1 MFVLT
6 LSVVVSFTLIMN
18 VFTLGE
24 RVQEDSKCLST
35 LKDIKEA
42 YFREDYYPTDVRI
55 LEFDI
60 SSYGGFRKGFA
71 MTMGYY
77 RLTYESQRNN
87 ISGLDK
93 FKKCCY
99 PHEDDG
105 SCLAVIVLHSPVY
118 TAIHPLLLSYLSVP
132 RINFLFPWYHEYT
145 GITFWKTF
153 GVACWNLPPICDNAT
168 STVKRSLLFFTEQVY
183 IFLMQYVFVCV

>member
-6 LSVVVSFTLIMN
+6 LSVVVSFTLN

-24 RVQEDSKCLST
+24 SVQEDSKCLST

-42 YFREDYYPTDVRI
+42 YFRGDYYPTDVRI
-55 LEFDI
+55 SEFDI
-60 SSYGGFRKGFA
+60 SSYAGFQYGFA

-77 RLTYESQRNN
+77 RLTYESQRNI
-87 ISGLDK
+87 ISDLDE

-99 PHEDDG
+99 PHEDDD
-105 SCLAVIVLHSPVY
+105 SCLAVIVFHSPVY

-132 RINFLFPWYHEYT
+132 RIDFSFSLFHDHT
-145 GITFWKTF
+145 GITFWMSF

-183 IFLMQYVFVCV
+183 S

>member
-1 MFVLT
+1 MFALT
-6 LSVVVSFTLIMN
+6 LSVVVSFTLN

-42 YFREDYYPTDVRI
+42 YFRGDYYPTDVQI
-55 LEFDI
+55 PGVDI
-60 SSYGGFRKGFA
+60 SLYGGLRNGFA

-99 PHEDDG
+99 PDEDDG
-105 SCLAVIVLHSPVY
+105 SCLVVIVFHSPVY
-118 TAIHPLLLSYLSVP
+118 TAIHPLLLSYLSIP
-132 RINFLFPWYHEYT
+132 SIDFSLLLFHEYT
-145 GITFWKTF
+145 GIRFWKKIWCSMLEP
-153 GVACWNLPPICDNAT
+153 ASHL
-168 STVKRSLLFFTEQVY
+168 
-183 IFLMQYVFVCV
+183 

>member
-6 LSVVVSFTLIMN
+6 LSVVVFFTLN

-42 YFREDYYPTDVRI
+42 YFRGDYYPTDVRI
-55 LEFDI
+55 SEFDI
-60 SSYGGFRKGFA
+60 NSYVGFQYGFA

-77 RLTYESQRNN
+77 RLTNESQRNN

-105 SCLAVIVLHSPVY
+105 SCIAVIVLHSPVY
-118 TAIHPLLLSYLSVP
+118 TAIHPLLLSYLSIP
-132 RINFLFPWYHEYT
+132 RIDFSFLLFKENT
-145 GITFWKTF
+145 GIELWKNL

-168 STVKRSLLFFTEQVY
+168 STVKRSLLFFTVQVY
-183 IFLMQYVFVCV
+183 S

>member
-1 MFVLT
+1 MFALT
-6 LSVVVSFTLIMN
+6 LSVVVSFTLI

-24 RVQEDSKCLST
+24 RVQKEGKCLST
-35 LKDIKEA
+35 LKDIKKA
-42 YFREDYYPTDVRI
+42 YVRGDCYPTDVRI
-55 LEFDI
+55 LEYDI
-60 SSYGGFRKGFA
+60 SSYGGFRRGFA

-99 PHEDDG
+99 PDEDDG
-105 SCLAVIVLHSPVY
+105 SCLAVIVLHYPVY
-118 TAIHPLLLSYLSVP
+118 TAIHPLLLSYLSRP
-132 RINFLFPWYHEYT
+132 RLYFLFPLLHDHT
-145 GITFWKTF
+145 GMPFWKRI

-168 STVKRSLLFFTEQVY
+168 STVKRSLLFFTQQVY
-183 IFLMQYVFVCV
+183 S

>member
-6 LSVVVSFTLIMN
+6 LSVVVSFTLN

-42 YFREDYYPTDVRI
+42 YLRGNCYPTDVQI
-55 LEFDI
+55 SEVDI
-60 SSYGGFRKGFA
+60 SLYGGLRNGYA
-71 MTMGYY
+71 MNMGYY
-77 RLTYESQRNN
+77 RLTYESQKNN

-99 PHEDDG
+99 PDEDDG

-118 TAIHPLLLSYLSVP
+118 TAIHPLLLSYLSIP
-132 RINFLFPWYHEYT
+132 KIDIPFLLFHDHT
-145 GITFWKTF
+145 GMPFWKTF
-153 GVACWNLPPICDNAT
+153 DVACWNLPPICDNAT
-168 STVKRSLLFFTEQVY
+168 STVKHSLLFFTEQV
-183 IFLMQYVFVCV
+183 CS